1 MTRLVFPSHVRG
13 RILEQHAELR
23 TLLRGALEHAERGA
37 RNDRELDAVRLRAV
51 FLELCEQ
58 FHAHLV
64 FESEA
69 LRPVFAVLDSW
80 GPERIQ
86 ELDIE
91 HARQR
96 QELDALRARLESE
109 ESIQRL
115 SVAIGELAGDLLK
128 DMDAEEDGCLRASL
142 LSAVS
147 LTIERR

>member
-1 MTRLVFPSHVRG
+1 MTRLVFPSHVRE

-23 TLLRGALEHAERGA
+23 TLLRGAMEYAERGA
-37 RNDRELDAVRLRAV
+37 RTDQELDAARLRAV
-51 FLELCEQ
+51 FLELCER
-58 FHAHLV
+58 FRAHLV

-80 GPERIQ
+80 GPERIR
-86 ELDIE
+86 ELDLE

-96 QELDALRARLESE
+96 LGLDALRARLESE
-109 ESIQRL
+109 ESIHRV
-115 SVAIGELAGDLLK
+115 SAAISELADDLLK
-128 DMDAEEDGCLRASL
+128 DMDEEEDGCLRASL

>member
-1 MTRLVFPSHVRG
+1 MTMLVFPSHVRE

-37 RNDRELDAVRLRAV
+37 RREQDLDAARLRAI
-51 FLELCEQ
+51 FLQLCEQ
-58 FHAHLV
+58 FRAHLV

-80 GPERIQ
+80 GPERIR
-86 ELDIE
+86 ELDTE

-96 QELDALRARLESE
+96 RELDALGARVESE
-109 ESIQRL
+109 ESIHRL
-115 SVAIGELAGDLLK
+115 SAAISELADDLLK